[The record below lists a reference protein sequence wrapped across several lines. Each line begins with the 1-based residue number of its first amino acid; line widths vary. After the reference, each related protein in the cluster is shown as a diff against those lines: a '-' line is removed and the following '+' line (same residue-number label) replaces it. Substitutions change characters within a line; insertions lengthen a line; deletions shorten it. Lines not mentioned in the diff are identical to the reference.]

1 MQKFGVGQP
10 VPRTEDPKLVRG
22 EGRYTDDLSL
32 PGQAYAAIVRS
43 SHAHG
48 VLKGIDTSAA
58 RAMPGVLAIYTGAD
72 LQAAGYGGLKCVPPF
87 KNRDGTPMKKPLR
100 PALAVDKV
108 RFVGDPV
115 ACVIAE
121 TAIQAK
127 EAAEAVVLD
136 IEPLPAVTKASEA
149 MKPGAPQ
156 LFDDVPDNVALDYH
170 FGDAEKV
177 KDAFAKAAH
186 VTRLELLNNRLVV
199 NAMEPRAAI
208 ASYDAKSERFTFHV
222 GCQGV
227 FGLRGQL
234 AEILNIPPAKL
245 RLLTGNVGGSFGMK
259 AQAYPEY
266 IPMLH
271 GARLLGRP
279 VKWTDERSTSFL
291 SDSHGRDHE
300 KVAELA
306 LDAEGRFL
314 ALRLTGTGNMGAYLG
329 AVAPLPPT
337 LNAVKNMVSVYRTP
351 LIEVETKCVFT
362 NTSFVTAYRGA
373 GRPEGNY
380 FMERLIDNA
389 AREMGIDRL
398 ELRRRNQLKPKEIPY
413 AAASEQTYD
422 SGDFPAVFKH
432 ALELA
437 DWKGFS
443 KRKRESRKH
452 GKLRGI
458 AVGSYLEVTAP
469 PNKEMGGIRF
479 EADGTVTFITGTLD
493 YGQGHATPFA
503 QVLSSRLGIPFDRI
517 RLLQGDSDELIT
529 GGGTGGSRSAAASTM
544 AMVEAVA
551 KVVELGKEAASH
563 LLEAAPQDI
572 EFAGGRFTI
581 AGTDRSI
588 GVLELAEKLRAKP
601 TLPEGAPT
609 SLDVKLASENV
620 PSAFPN
626 GCHVAE
632 VEIDPD
638 TGVVEVVKYASVNDF
653 GTIIN
658 PMLVEGQM
666 HGGLVQGIGQA
677 LMENTVYNDEGQP
690 ITGSFM
696 DYAMPRASDVPSF
709 VTEHHPVPAKTN
721 PLGIKGCGEAG
732 CAGALVSV
740 MNAIVDALSE
750 YGIRHID
757 MPVTPE
763 KVWQAIREAKAH
775 APVPA
780 SPAPASP
787 APQRRPREG
796 CVHGRARDLQIRG
809 EARPPA
815 GLLEE
820 ARRGGGPEVHEPGDA
835 EIGAGIAHDRA
846 RPRHRRHRDARI
858 RGHGRL
864 RRPHRLRAGEHRTGS
879 ACSSPR
885 QPRRRSS
892 SRWSC

>member
-1 MQKFGVGQP
+1 MNIQNDTGAWAVDKFGVGQP
-10 VPRTEDPKLVRG
+10 VLRTEDPKLVRG
-22 EGRYTDDLSL
+22 EGRFTDDISL

-48 VLKGIDTSAA
+48 ALKGIDTAAA

-72 LQAAGYGGLKCVPPF
+72 LQAAGYGGLKCMPPF
-87 KNRDGTPMKKPLR
+87 KNRDGTPMKKPFR
-100 PALAVDKV
+100 PALATDRV

-127 EAAEAVVLD
+127 EAAEAVALD

-156 LFDDVPDNVALDYH
+156 LYDDVPDNIALDYH

-177 KDAFAKAAH
+177 KEAFAKAAH
-186 VTRLELLNNRLVV
+186 VTRLEFINNRLVV

-208 ASYDAKSERFTFHV
+208 ASYDPKSERFTFHA

-227 FGLRGQL
+227 FGLRAQL
-234 AEILNIPPAKL
+234 AEILNIAPAKL
-245 RLLTGNVGGSFGMK
+245 RLLAGNVGGSFGMK

-266 IPMLH
+266 VPMLH
-271 GARLLGRP
+271 GARMLGRP

-329 AVAPLPPT
+329 AVAPLMPT

-351 LIEVETKCVFT
+351 LIEVATKCVLT
-362 NTSFVTAYRGA
+362 NTSFVSAYRGA

-398 ELRRRNQLKPKEIPY
+398 ELRRRNQLKPKEIPH

-443 KRKRESRKH
+443 KRKRESRKG

-503 QVLSSRLGIPFDRI
+503 QVLASRLGIPFDRI

-544 AMVEAVA
+544 AMVDAVA

-563 LLEAAPQDI
+563 LLEVAPQDI

-588 GVLELAEKLRAKP
+588 GVIELAEKLRANPK
-601 TLPEGAPT
+601 LPEGAPT

-638 TGVVEVVKYASVNDF
+638 TGVTEVVKYASVNDF

-677 LMENTVYNDEGQP
+677 LMENTLYSSEGQP

-696 DYAMPRASDVPSF
+696 DYAMPRAADVPSF

-740 MNAIVDALSE
+740 MNAIVDALCE
-750 YGIRHID
+750 YGIPHID

-763 KVWQAIREAKAH
+763 KVWQAIREAKAAAP
-775 APVPA
+775 APV
-780 SPAPASP
+780 SPPSAAPA
-787 APQRRPREG
+787 A
-796 CVHGRARDLQIRG
+796 
-809 EARPPA
+809 
-815 GLLEE
+815 
-820 ARRGGGPEVHEPGDA
+820 
-835 EIGAGIAHDRA
+835 
-846 RPRHRRHRDARI
+846 
-858 RGHGRL
+858 
-864 RRPHRLRAGEHRTGS
+864 
-879 ACSSPR
+879 
-885 QPRRRSS
+885 
-892 SRWSC
+892 